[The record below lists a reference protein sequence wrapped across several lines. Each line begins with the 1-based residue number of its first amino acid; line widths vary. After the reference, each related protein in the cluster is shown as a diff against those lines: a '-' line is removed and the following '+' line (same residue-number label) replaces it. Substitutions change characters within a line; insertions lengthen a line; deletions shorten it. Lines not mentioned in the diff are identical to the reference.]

1 MKRAAQKVTPKVT
14 SSTAPPGLRIGFV
27 GLSVMGAPMAS
38 HLHRAGHTLTLLD
51 LNADTSAS
59 LAKSLGGKARAVT
72 SLKKLAEQSDVVI
85 TMLPNGSAVQE
96 VVLGKDGLAAGM
108 RPGSL
113 LLDTSSSE
121 PWLTKQTAEKLAAQG
136 VAMVDAPVSGAAW
149 GAEAA
154 DLVFMAG
161 GDKADI
167 ARVRPLLDTMGR
179 AVFHLGPTGSG
190 HAMKCI
196 NNLVTAITFSAT
208 AEGLV
213 IGKSYGL
220 DPAAMLQ
227 VMNLSTSQSWITQNH
242 VGQRVLSRSFDDPF
256 KLELM
261 LKDIGIAAT
270 LARANGNSVPLT
282 GLAQQ
287 LWQAA
292 DIAAGEG
299 ASVSELVRWVERQ
312 SGVEITPGSAS
323 PGKAGAK
330 SSRKPAVKAKS
341 AVLKKS

>member
-1 MKRAAQKVTPKVT
+1 MKKATQKVTTFPT
-14 SSTAPPGLRIGFV
+14 QTGLRIGFV
-27 GLSVMGAPMAS
+27 GLGVMGAPMAS

-96 VVLGKDGLAAGM
+96 VVLGKDGLAGGM

-242 VGQRVLSRSFDDPF
+242 IGQRVLSRSFDDPF

-299 ASVSELVRWVERQ
+299 ASVSELVRWVENQ
-312 SGVEITPGSAS
+312 SGVAITPGSALPS
-323 PGKAGAK
+323 APLKTK
-330 SSRKPAVKAKS
+330 SVKT
-341 AVLKKS
+341 KKS

>member
-1 MKRAAQKVTPKVT
+1 MKKAAQKVTPKVT

-27 GLSVMGAPMAS
+27 GLGVMGAPMAS

-85 TMLPNGSAVQE
+85 TMLPNGSVVQE
-96 VVLGKDGLAAGM
+96 VVLGKDGLAGGM

-242 VGQRVLSRSFDDPF
+242 IGQRVLSRSFDDPF

-299 ASVSELVRWVERQ
+299 ASVSELVRWVENQ
-312 SGVEITPGSAS
+312 SGVAITPGSALPS
-323 PGKAGAK
+323 APLKTK
-330 SSRKPAVKAKS
+330 SVKT
-341 AVLKKS
+341 KKS

>member
-1 MKRAAQKVTPKVT
+1 MSKTTRTVQP
-14 SSTAPPGLRIGFV
+14 LRIGFV
-27 GLSVMGAPMAS
+27 GLGVMGAPMAS
-38 HLHRAGHTLTLLD
+38 HLHKAGHTLALYD
-51 LNADTSAS
+51 LVAANSRQ
-59 LAKSLGGKARAVT
+59 LANKLGGPARAVK
-72 SLKKLAEQSDVVI
+72 SLRQLAEQSDVVI
-85 TMLPNGSAVQE
+85 TMLPNGSVVQQ
-96 VVLGKDGLAAGM
+96 VVLASDGLAAGM
-108 RPGSL
+108 KPGSL

-167 ARVRPLLDTMGR
+167 KRVRPLLDRMGR
-179 AVFHLGPTGSG
+179 AVFHLGPLGCG

-196 NNLVTAITFSAT
+196 NNLVTAITFGAT

-220 DPAAMLQ
+220 DPAAMLE

-242 VGQRVLSRSFDDPF
+242 IGQRVLSRSFDDPF
-256 KLELM
+256 KLALM

-270 LARANGNSVPLT
+270 LARENGNAVPLT
-282 GLAQQ
+282 GLTQQ

-292 DIAAGEG
+292 DIAAGNG

-312 SGVEITPGSAS
+312 SGVDITPGSA
-323 PGKAGAK
+323 PAAK
-330 SSRKPAVKAKS
+330 TELPAKPLSKPVTKKTPK
-341 AVLKKS
+341 LKKP

>member
-1 MKRAAQKVTPKVT
+1 MRMKKEMKKATT
-14 SSTAPPGLRIGFV
+14 SSRLPKLFNLRIGFV
-27 GLSVMGAPMAS
+27 GLGVMGSPMAS

-51 LNADTSAS
+51 LNADTSGK

-85 TMLPNGSAVQE
+85 TMLPNGSAVQD
-96 VVLGKDGLAAGM
+96 VVLGNSGGKGGGKDCLAAGM
-108 RPGSL
+108 SPGSL

-121 PWLTKQTAEKLAAQG
+121 PWLTKETAAKLAAQG
-136 VAMVDAPVSGAAW
+136 VTMVDAPVSGAAW

-161 GDKADI
+161 GDQADL

-242 VGQRVLSRSFDDPF
+242 IGQRILNRSFDDPF

-299 ASVSELVRWVERQ
+299 ASVSELVRWVENQ
-312 SGVEITPGSAS
+312 SGVAITPGSALPS
-323 PGKAGAK
+323 APLKTK
-330 SSRKPAVKAKS
+330 YVKT
-341 AVLKKS
+341 KKS